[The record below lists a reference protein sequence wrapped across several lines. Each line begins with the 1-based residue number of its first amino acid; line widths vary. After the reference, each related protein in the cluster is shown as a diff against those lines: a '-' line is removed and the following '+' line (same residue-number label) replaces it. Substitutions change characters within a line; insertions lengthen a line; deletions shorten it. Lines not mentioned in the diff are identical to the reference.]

1 MAENKEKLL
10 YRFRYK
16 NGMVSKGGFK
26 TFEEAIHNFNLSKH
40 SGRYGS
46 LYSDLLDVVPR
57 DYKLSNKG

>member
-26 TFEEAIHNFNLSKH
+26 TFEVAIKHFNKCKYSEW
-40 SGRYGS
+40 YGS
-46 LYSDLLDVVPR
+46 LYSDLLDVVPW
-57 DYKLSNKG
+57 DYKPS